1 MMSGNRGHVFLRGI
15 VFVALSLLQITSAR
29 AEWIIPDL
37 MHALAANAHPVVHF
51 KETKSLAYLDVALI
65 SYGVLSIGSAGQLVK
80 ETISPQYERLTV
92 DSDTVHSFRE
102 GEEVTLLLSDFPVIR
117 GFVEAFRA
125 TLQGDFTTLSRY
137 YLLELQGGENSWAL
151 QLRPQ
156 QASLAAA
163 VRLIDVKGVS
173 GTITSFTVEEQSG
186 DFTTL
191 IMTEQ

>member
-1 MMSGNRGHVFLRGI
+1 
-15 VFVALSLLQITSAR
+15 
-29 AEWIIPDL
+29 
-37 MHALAANAHPVVHF
+37 
-51 KETKSLAYLDVALI
+51 
-65 SYGVLSIGSAGQLVK
+65 
-80 ETISPQYERLTV
+80 
-92 DSDTVHSFRE
+92 
-102 GEEVTLLLSDFPVIR
+102 LSDFPVIR